1 MEIYLMSRDAQAPV
15 RAHDDDAG
23 YDLFSAVDEIIPA
36 DEVAHIRTKI
46 KIKLPPGCYGRIAPR
61 SSLALSNSISVFGGV
76 IDQGYR
82 GEICVLLFNHG
93 REPFEVKK
101 GARIAQL
108 ICEKIAT
115 PDVRVVSSPFAED
128 SERGSGGFGSS
139 GV

>member
-1 MEIYLMSRDAQAPV
+1 MSKDAQVPV
-15 RAHDDDAG
+15 RAHADDAG
-23 YDLFSAVDEIIPA
+23 YDLFSAVDAIIPPDQIA
-36 DEVAHIRTKI
+36 QIGTRIKI
-46 KIKLPPGCYGRIAPR
+46 KIPPGCYGRIAPR
-61 SSLALSNSISVFGGV
+61 SSLALNNSINVFGGV
-76 IDQGYR
+76 VDQGYS

-93 REPFEVKK
+93 KKPFEVKK

-115 PDVRVVSSPFAED
+115 PDIQVVTSPFAED